1 MFLRFKTKT
10 IQYDKTMLSILAIF
24 FGLGIIYFLNCLCKR
39 TRTHRN
45 FEENKKKKHLE
56 RKGSEES
63 MNEIFNISKN
73 KINLVTKF
81 NTLLN
86 KLSPRKLDKFIYDT
100 YNKILGKDT
109 NSYFQTIK
117 NKFIKRENVIKTK
130 KSVKFDDTNL
140 IRDIYI

>member
-1 MFLRFKTKT
+1 MFLRFTTKT

>member
-1 MFLRFKTKT
+1 MFLRFTKKT
-10 IQYDKTMLSILAIF
+10 ITYDKTMLSILAIF
-24 FGLGIIYFLNCLCKR
+24 FGLVFIYILNCLCKK
-39 TRTHRN
+39 TRTNRN
-45 FEENKKKKHLE
+45 FEENKKKKTHD

-117 NKFIKRENVIKTK
+117 NKFIKRENVMKIK
-130 KSVKFDDTNL
+130 KSVKFDDSNL

>member
-1 MFLRFKTKT
+1 
-10 IQYDKTMLSILAIF
+10 
-24 FGLGIIYFLNCLCKR
+24 
-39 TRTHRN
+39 
-45 FEENKKKKHLE
+45 
-56 RKGSEES
+56 